1 MPMQAI
7 PDPQDQPQ
15 DARVQSKADSRP
27 IGPSFAE
34 QELPVADLSSEIA
47 GTIAKSRD
55 ERVTCRRIFGN
66 YYRCNWWA
74 PHSNSEYDN
83 PQMAGLT
90 VTTHRVRRSEW
101 LRVTRSDTGLDIQT
115 VSGREQSS
123 SN

>member
-15 DARVQSKADSRP
+15 DARVQSKPDSRP

-74 PHSNSEYDN
+74 PYTHSGYDN

-90 VTTHRVRRSEW
+90 VTTHRVRRSQW
-101 LRVTRSDTGLDIQT
+101 LHVTRSAAGLDIQAGA
-115 VSGREQSS
+115 GRDQSS